1 LVIRETARML
11 VPSTRAAN
19 TFARSSL
26 FSLFILNSMLEIT
39 PFVNINYQP
48 SHGVLVVSMIHCST
62 VVATIDTLGAEWMQK
77 NVSD

>member
-1 LVIRETARML
+1 
-11 VPSTRAAN
+11 
-19 TFARSSL
+19 
-26 FSLFILNSMLEIT
+26 MLEIT